1 METGRSTASFTR
13 VLAGL
18 LTLGGLLAACGSSH
32 SAAAGHPSATA
43 APTSTDPP
51 TAPST
56 TEPATC
62 PLTGEPAPGGKVPQR
77 PALAIKVEN
86 LPQAR
91 PQYGISEADVVY
103 EEPVEGGITR
113 FIVIYQCHGASR
125 VEPVRSGRIIDP
137 EIVDQYGAHP
147 LLGFA
152 GGIQAAVAAI
162 DHSPLVDLS
171 FTRTPQS
178 DYWRD
183 PNRYAPHNLVTSTS
197 VLYAYAA
204 SLGVAETP
212 PPSPFT
218 FGPPVAGA
226 TPASSVHISYVYSN
240 LTWTWNPATGLWQR
254 SYDDVGDV
262 GPATTG
268 GGRQITAANVV
279 VMHVVEYPSQYVE
292 DPTGAHE
299 NLLTLTGSGPAQVFR
314 NGVEFSGSWV
324 RPSLSDVTR
333 YVTASGQTI
342 TLRPGNTW
350 VELVPTTIATSVT
363 P

>member
-1 METGRSTASFTR
+1 METGSSTASLTR
-13 VLAGL
+13 AFA
-18 LTLGGLLAACGSSH
+18 GLLAAAGLISACGSGHTKAASR
-32 SAAAGHPSATA
+32 AAATSPPTTA
-43 APTSTDPP
+43 ATT
-51 TAPST
+51 TAPPP
-56 TEPATC
+56 PATC
-62 PLTGEPAPGGKVPQR
+62 PLTGQPAPGGKVPQR

-91 PQYGISEADVVY
+91 PQYGLAEADVVY

-113 FIVIYQCHGASR
+113 FIVIFQCHEAAR

-137 EIVDQYGAHP
+137 EIVMQYGAHP
-147 LLGFA
+147 LLGYA
-152 GGIQAAVAAI
+152 GGIQAAVSAI

-171 FTRTPQS
+171 FTHAPPA

-183 PNRYAPHNLVTSTS
+183 PDRYAPHNLETSTS
-197 VLYAYAA
+197 ALWAYGA
-204 SLGVAETP
+204 SLGASPTP
-212 PPSPFT
+212 PPSPFS
-218 FGPPVAGA
+218 FGPPVAGG
-226 TPASSVHISYVYSN
+226 TPAGSVHISYVYSN
-240 LTWTWNPATGLWQR
+240 LTWTWDPSAGVWER

-262 GPATTG
+262 GPAMTG
-268 GGRQITAANVV
+268 NGRRVTAANVV

-314 NGVEFSGSWV
+314 DGAEFSGSWV

-333 YVTASGQTI
+333 YVMPSGQTI
-342 TLRPGNTW
+342 TLQPGNTW
-350 VELVPTTIATSVT
+350 IELVPTTVPTSVT